1 MYQWLLAAVGSL
13 FAAARRSAPPPA
25 PRKRPFRSAEPPL
38 EEDPDQAQP
47 KRRRSGSEPPGEAS
61 TSAEVN
67 LPARAAD
74 KHWTISDNCITSTT
88 TLGEEP
94 PSTPYDPSSEIPTSP
109 VLEKLQ
115 IDNMPFESDA
125 YFDRV
130 PLALSPV
137 TIPQQSSNKN
147 GKYYT
152 EPTADDTL
160 TPRPPINEQYEP
172 KPSTSGIGK
181 TGRPWRTVEE
191 DVQRE
196 EKEKYKQLLKLLK
209 DKYAKYRPT
218 PKPTSCNVEIY
229 TKETLVGTSYVEE
242 QKCGG
247 DAARLVTPKPDGSSS
262 CHSLESGETSYCTTA
277 EKEDKKRQ
285 EKQAS
290 TGCGDEISEEGSFEL
305 HLAPVQSGK
314 PSAFDVEE
322 KKFPR
327 SERREDLPPL
337 TEDMEREVMAAL
349 GEGKPDEI
357 MSSAFKLRLTRED
370 IQTLGN
376 RRWLNDEVVNFYM
389 NLLMERG
396 KKDNYPR
403 VYAFSTF
410 FYPKLLSEGY
420 RAVKRWTRN
429 VNLFKQDIILVP
441 IHLRSHWTLVV
452 VDVRKKTITYF
463 DSFGKKGDKICE
475 TVLQYLQE
483 ESWEKQN
490 VKLSSSEW
498 TLHSMES
505 HEIPQQS
512 NGSDCGVFM
521 CKYADYVSRD
531 KPITFT
537 ENNMPYFRKRM
548 VWEIIHQQLL

>member
-1 MYQWLLAAVGSL
+1 MGPKHPK
-13 FAAARRSAPPPA
+13 PP
-25 PRKRPFRSAEPPL
+25 KRPTKCKRKKRHSNSVQPPL

-74 KHWTISDNCITSTT
+74 EYWTISDNDVTSTT

-94 PSTPYDPSSEIPTSP
+94 PSVPYDPSSEIPTSP

-125 YFDRV
+125 YFERV

-137 TIPQQSSNKN
+137 TIPQPSSNRN
-147 GKYYT
+147 DEYYT

-160 TPRPPINEQYEP
+160 TPRPPIEDEP
-172 KPSTSGIGK
+172 KPSTSGLGK
-181 TGRPWRTVEE
+181 TGKPWRTVEE

-209 DKYAKYRPT
+209 DKYSRCRPT
-218 PKPTSCNVEIY
+218 PKPTSCNVEVY
-229 TKETLVGTSYVEE
+229 TKESLSAVTYLEE
-242 QKCGG
+242 QRCGG
-247 DAARLVTPKPDGSSS
+247 DASRLLTPKPDGSDPPYSP
-262 CHSLESGETSYCTTA
+262 ERGETSYCTPA
-277 EKEDKKRQ
+277 EREDKKRR
-285 EKQAS
+285 ERRAS
-290 TGCGDEISEEGSFEL
+290 SGRQRRDESSGEASFEL
-305 HLAPVQSGK
+305 HLAPV
-314 PSAFDVEE
+314 PSRRPPVPDAEE
-322 KKFPR
+322 KKSPGSAR
-327 SERREDLPPL
+327 GERFPPL
-337 TEDMEREVMAAL
+337 TEAMEGEIAAAL

-357 MSSAFKLRLTRED
+357 MSSAFKLKLTRED
-370 IQTLGN
+370 IQTLN
-376 RRWLNDEVVNFYM
+376 DLHWLNDEVVNFYM

-396 KKDNYPR
+396 KKEQYPR

-410 FYPKLLSEGY
+410 FYPRLLSEGY

-452 VDVRKKTITYF
+452 VDLRKKTITYF
-463 DSFGKKGDKICE
+463 DSFGKRGDKICE
-475 TVLQYLQE
+475 TVFQYLQE
-483 ESWEKQN
+483 ESWEKQK
-490 VKLSSSEW
+490 VKLSPSEW

-537 ENNMPYFRKRM
+537 ENDMPYFRKRM